1 MHEDA
6 DELSGAA
13 EFLRELYDAIRG
25 MAESFTARPAISGN
39 PSVIAVAEA
48 AATLLLCFVIARLL
62 AAAVSSLFSRWQ
74 WNKLYQTVR
83 ARAGDPWGIADGCRS
98 LGERIDAHIGRKDY
112 SLRIGSLVYLVAG
125 ALGVN
130 ETDAALYF
138 YAAQVCDA
146 GFLDIQPDLL
156 SSEVIS
162 GKEKKLL
169 KTHVI
174 RGLGYYDFV
183 PEACLREFLPLVMSH
198 HENMDGSG
206 SPEGL
211 AGEQIPLGAR
221 IVHVVESYVSLV
233 SSRGYHHALGRRR
246 AIGELRHQGRL
257 YDQQVVE
264 ALASVLAGGIRTA
277 T

>member
-1 MHEDA
+1 MSPLLFLICINFNHI
-6 DELSGAA
+6 LSRV
-13 EFLRELYDAIRG
+13 FQINRCRCPCLYMQDCSHREL
-25 MAESFTARPAISGN
+25 
-39 PSVIAVAEA
+39 
-48 AATLLLCFVIARLL
+48 
-62 AAAVSSLFSRWQ
+62 
-74 WNKLYQTVR
+74 
-83 ARAGDPWGIADGCRS
+83 
-98 LGERIDAHIGRKDY
+98 
-112 SLRIGSLVYLVAG
+112 LR
-125 ALGVN
+125 
-130 ETDAALYF
+130 
-138 YAAQVCDA
+138 
-146 GFLDIQPDLL
+146 
-156 SSEVIS
+156 
-162 GKEKKLL
+162 
-169 KTHVI
+169 
-174 RGLGYYDFV
+174 
-183 PEACLREFLPLVMSH
+183 ACLREFLPLVMSH